1 MQCDINHGCSGDS
14 HKEQIMEQPITKIVL
29 VLEAEG
35 KVSLIKGALEGGQD
49 DGTFLGR

>member
-1 MQCDINHGCSGDS
+1 
-14 HKEQIMEQPITKIVL
+14 MEQPITEIVL

-35 KVSLIKGALEGGQD
+35 KVSLIKGALEAGQD